1 MIRPPRSAAGSAW
14 LAAATVAVLLF
25 AHAWNRASA
34 SQDAGAGA
42 RGWPAITRETKP
54 WTRWWW
60 QGSAVEPDSLTAQLE
75 AFKAAG
81 IGGVEITPIYGVRG
95 AEDRFIPYLSDT
107 WMKMLDHTLRE
118 ARRLDLG
125 VDMATGT
132 GWPFGGP
139 WVDDDISPRSIAHKT
154 WVLGAGER
162 LTEPVRLRQAPLV
175 RALGNQI
182 HVVNE
187 GAPGDPPRAGTSQ
200 PVIRSDARAI
210 QITDLAD
217 PVSANKNLQALA
229 LEQVKYPRDL
239 PLSVLMAYGDSG
251 DALDLT
257 ARVGA
262 DGILDWTAPAGK
274 WTLYALFL
282 GWHGKLVERA
292 APGGEGNVIDHFS
305 RGAIR
310 AYLAPF
316 DRAFAGRSLIGLRA
330 FFNDSYEVDDATGQ
344 ADWTPSLFE
353 EFQKR
358 RGYDL
363 RRHLPALF
371 GQDKD
376 DVNARVLADYRE
388 TVSDLLLDTFTTEWR
403 TWAGGRKRQVRNQA
417 HGAPGS
423 LLDLYAASDIPE
435 TEGTEIQRFKWATS
449 AAHVAGRPLVSAEAA
464 TWLGEHFRSTLAD
477 VRAAVDRF
485 FVAGVNHVFYH
496 GTAYSP
502 QREPWPGW
510 LFYAAVEFSPQNA
523 WWDDF
528 STLNGYVARVQSF
541 LQAGRPDQDVLL
553 YYPLY
558 ESLAVRGNALLTHFG
573 GANPPARGTA
583 FEEAAGRLEGAGFT
597 YDFISD
603 RQIRRTRLEGRR
615 LVTGGGAS
623 YSLVV
628 LPSARYIPVDTFE
641 HVLALARSGATIVSF
656 KGWPSDVAGL
666 ASLETKRTRLRS
678 LAEAVKFGPVDADGI
693 REAVVGRG
701 RILQGDDIARVLARA
716 GIRRERMVEQG
727 LQFARRADR
736 RGRFYFVSNPSE
748 KAIDGWVPFESAAPS
763 MQIFDPMT
771 GRRGSALVRSAAGG
785 REVYLQMPA
794 GGSLVV
800 AASAPPLGERFESF
814 RAAGESVPVAG
825 PWTLRFVKG
834 GPSVP
839 PARTI
844 DRLTSWTVHGE
855 DAASFSGTAIY
866 TATFARPPAAAT
878 AWQIDLGQVR
888 ESARVRLNGRDVA
901 TLIGPQYRVVVDGAS
916 LTATNVLEVSV
927 TNLSA
932 NRIRDL
938 DRRGVLWKKFYNVNF
953 PPRLP
958 QNRGPDGLFTA
969 AGWDPLE
976 SGLLGPVT
984 LTPLSVIR

>member
-1 MIRPPRSAAGSAW
+1 M
-14 LAAATVAVLLF
+14 
-25 AHAWNRASA
+25 
-34 SQDAGAGA
+34 
-42 RGWPAITRETKP
+42 
-54 WTRWWW
+54 
-60 QGSAVEPDSLTAQLE
+60 
-75 AFKAAG
+75 
-81 IGGVEITPIYGVRG
+81 RG
-95 AEDRFIPYLSDT
+95 AEDRFIPYLSDE

-139 WVDDDISPRSIAHKT
+139 WVDDDMSPRSIAHRI

-200 PVIRSDARAI
+200 QPVIRSDARAI

-239 PLSVLMAYGDSG
+239 QLTALMAYGDSG

-257 ARVGA
+257 ARVGP
-262 DGILDWTAPAGK
+262 DGTLDWTAPAGR

-305 RGAIR
+305 RDAIL
-310 AYLAPF
+310 AYLARF
-316 DRAFAGRSLIGLRA
+316 DRAFEGHPLIGLRA

-344 ADWTPSLFE
+344 ADWTPSLLG

-371 GQDKD
+371 GRDKD
-376 DVNARVLADYRE
+376 EVSARVLADYRE
-388 TVSDLLLDTFTTEWR
+388 TVSDLLLDTFTAEWGR
-403 TWAGGRKRQVRNQA
+403 WARGRKRQVRNQA
-417 HGAPGS
+417 HGAPAS

-435 TEGTEIQRFKWATS
+435 TEGAEIQRFKWATS

-485 FVAGVNHVFYH
+485 FVAGVNHIFYH

-502 QREPWPGW
+502 AREPWPGW

-528 STLNGYVARVQSF
+528 GTLNGYIARVQSF
-541 LQAGRPDQDVLL
+541 LQAGRPDHDVLL

-558 ESLAVRGNALLTHFG
+558 ESLTVRGNALLTHFG
-573 GANPPARGTA
+573 GASPPAQGTT
-583 FEEAAGRLEGAGFT
+583 FEEAASRLESAGFT

-603 RQIRRTRLEGRR
+603 RQIRRTRVDGRR
-615 LVTGGGAS
+615 LVTDGGAS
-623 YSLVV
+623 YSIVV
-628 LPSARYIPVDTFE
+628 LPSARYIPLETFE
-641 HVLALARSGATIVSF
+641 HVLALARSGATVVSL
-656 KGWPSDVAGL
+656 KSWPSDVAGF
-666 ASLETKRTRLRS
+666 ANFEERRARLKS
-678 LAEAVKFGPVDADGI
+678 VAGAVQFGPADADGI
-693 REAVVGRG
+693 REAGVGRG
-701 RILQGDDIARVLARA
+701 RILRGDDVARVLTRA
-716 GIRRERMVEQG
+716 GVRRERMVDQG
-727 LQFARRADR
+727 LQFARRVDA
-736 RGRFYFVSNPSE
+736 RGRFYFVTNTGE
-748 KAIDGWVPFESAAPS
+748 RAVDGWVPFESTAPS
-763 MQIFDPMT
+763 IQIFDPMD
-771 GRRGSALVRSAAGG
+771 GRRGNALVRSAAGG
-785 REVYLQMPA
+785 REVYLQLPP

-800 AASAPPLGERFESF
+800 AAAGARARERFESYQ
-814 RAAGESVPVAG
+814 AAGEAMPIAG
-825 PWTLRFVKG
+825 PWTLSFIKG
-834 GPSVP
+834 GPTL
-839 PARTI
+839 PAGRSI
-844 DRLTSWTVHGE
+844 DRLTSWTAFGE
-855 DAASFSGTAIY
+855 DAANFSGTASY
-866 TATFARPPAAAT
+866 TATFARPPAAAA

-901 TLIGPQYRVVVDGAS
+901 AIIGPPYRIVIDDAS
-916 LTATNVLEVSV
+916 VSATNILEVRVS
-927 TNLSA
+927 NLSA

-938 DRRGVLWKKFYNVNF
+938 DRRGVAWKKFYNVNF
-953 PPRLP
+953 PARLP